1 MSKFQIQLLENCI
14 KSSSF
19 DLHRNTL
26 GNRGGKHLLNYKL
39 HICLTLGETKRWFWR
54 KDAQVLVSGLLFNCP
69 YLIKSDRRKARSNLM
84 DWLTMV
90 SIWFTKRPFIKK
102 KIMIITRIGC
112 SVLNYPD
119 LIEVDRRITRYF
131 CCSVDG
137 LADSEGQKTEP
148 YFYAVF

>member
-1 MSKFQIQLLENCI
+1 M
-14 KSSSF
+14 
-19 DLHRNTL
+19 
-26 GNRGGKHLLNYKL
+26 
-39 HICLTLGETKRWFWR
+39 
-54 KDAQVLVSGLLFNCP
+54 LFNCP

-90 SIWFTKRPFIKK
+90 SIWFTKRPSIKK

-119 LIEVDRRITRYF
+119 LIEVDRRMTRYF

-137 LADSEGQKTEP
+137 LVDSEGQKTEP